1 MSDRIE
7 KPNLLEGSGLFRNV
21 PDGVREAI
29 LTLARSKKFAARQLI
44 YVIDDPIEEIFFL
57 VQGCAKVTQ
66 LTRSGEEVV
75 LRIAARGQLVGELG
89 YMPGSMH
96 STTARALH
104 ESDVLAWPTD
114 AFAAAL
120 LRHPILQKN
129 VNNILGQRI
138 SEMEGRIRRIAT
150 ELASNRVASELMR
163 LSDQMGNKVDGH
175 TEIKIPQEALA
186 QMTAMDTF
194 TVNRT
199 LSGLENQGLLRIRR
213 QCIEIHDAPGLSGLC
228 V

>member
-1 MSDRIE
+1 MTE
-7 KPNLLEGSGLFRNV
+7 QKPDVLESSELFTGLPKGMR
-21 PDGVREAI
+21 DAI
-29 LTLARSKKFAARQLI
+29 LGSARARRYASRQLVF
-44 YVIDDPIEEIFFL
+44 VIDDPISEVHFL
-57 VQGCAKVTQ
+57 VEGCAKVTQ

-75 LRIAARGQLVGELG
+75 LRIAARGQLVGEMG
-89 YMPGSMH
+89 YTAGSVH
-96 STTARALH
+96 SSTARALH
-104 ESDVLAWPTD
+104 DCDAFVWPTEV
-114 AFAAAL
+114 FESAL
-120 LRHPILQKN
+120 VRYPLLQKN

-175 TEIKIPQEALA
+175 VEINIPQEALA

-199 LSGLENQGLLRIRR
+199 LSGLESQGLLRIRR
-213 QCIEIHDAPGLSGLC
+213 KCIEIHDTPGLSGLC
-228 V
+228 M